1 MRFQRLCEGDPL
13 TIFMFITHAKG
24 IEMNGSHSYHLGLE
38 QRGLFEIPDVAG
50 VQIRCTEGSLWI
62 TLDHD
67 LRDIV
72 LEPGDSFTG
81 SDHRR
86 ALDLLRLPGRRPGQ
100 ARSALDGGA
109 AGDRGPGPAADG
121 SAAERLLEPRS

>member
-1 MRFQRLCEGDPL
+1 
-13 TIFMFITHAKG
+13 
-24 IEMNGSHSYHLGLE
+24 MNANPAYQLGLA

-67 LRDIV
+67 PRDIV
-72 LEPGDSFTG
+72 LESGDVFTG

-86 ALDLLRLPGRRPGQ
+86 ALVY
-100 ARSALDGGA
+100 ALA
-109 AGDRGPGPAADG
+109 PSSLSVRAPAATPREQRTATLAFPPL
-121 SAAERLLEPRS
+121 AAAA

>member
-1 MRFQRLCEGDPL
+1 
-13 TIFMFITHAKG
+13 
-24 IEMNGSHSYHLGLE
+24 MNAHPAYQLGLA

-72 LEPGDSFTG
+72 LDAGDVFTG

-86 ALDLLRLPGRRPGQ
+86 ALVY
-100 ARSALDGGA
+100 ALQPSSLSVRAPSPSPRDPRTATLAFTPLA
-109 AGDRGPGPAADG
+109 AAA
-121 SAAERLLEPRS
+121 